1 MAYIPCGAFFST
13 ARSLVPNDS
22 SSICDASR
30 APAKTFLGSQ
40 LRKQMEKSSESTV
53 DRTIKM
59 DYVGLR
65 GKIYHHHWEH
75 PMYNGNTG
83 EVAWWRPDV
92 QDQFPDLATTAEWR
106 NSGNIFD
113 QQNYPHKSWYYRW
126 RYHYDPR
133 IDSYWGCDEGYG
145 PYGDWNG
152 PYFAGRGAVG
162 DTDNYAYRRPVSR
175 FHYYK

>member
-113 QQNYPHKSWYYRW
+113 QQNYPHNPGTTDGDIIMTPGLIRTGDVMKGMA
-126 RYHYDPR
+126 HMEIGMAPTLQ
-133 IDSYWGCDEGYG
+133 DEV
-145 PYGDWNG
+145 
-152 PYFAGRGAVG
+152 R
-162 DTDNYAYRRPVSR
+162 
-175 FHYYK
+175 